1 MNAIEIVLADG
12 SEDRVF
18 AESKKEALDFL
29 RRYSNRKG
37 ATVRVN
43 PGGALYECFDTPCES
58 AIKQAIAHVKGDYL
72 DFQAEL

>member
-29 RRYSNRKG
+29 RQYSNRKG
-37 ATVRVN
+37 ATVRFN
-43 PGGALYECFDTPCES
+43 PGGALFECFDTTRES

-72 DFQAEL
+72 DF